1 MGRWKGMETR
11 WWRNDRGGKVE
22 ELLKYLTCFLQVSSI
37 YQHTVVGTLL
47 QDGFTFLGAFSS
59 LYLIGKVKRDRKLE
73 RTEGRTYSKGPQV
86 GATVHGAQDPD
97 PHLCIHYH
105 LCFCISHLYF
115 IYCFIYLN
123 IVIWLFVLLLLG
135 WTGGTVTV
143 TTGSFYIRE
152 GYFLNHSEKTQKM
165 WTCLLK
171 YFTAG
176 SWDCRSSSC

>member
-73 RTEGRTYSKGPQV
+73 RTEGRTFYV
-86 GATVHGAQDPD
+86 
-97 PHLCIHYH
+97 

-152 GYFLNHSEKTQKM
+152 GYFLNHSEKTQKNVDLSFKIFYSWVLGLPFLIM
-165 WTCLLK
+165 LTVLLQPE
-171 YFTAG
+171 
-176 SWDCRSSSC
+176 